1 MFKPVKMNLWYNV
14 LILLI
19 VVLILVDFDVPM
31 EVANIMNH
39 PVGFTVLILAGIYLF
54 FVNQVL
60 GVVSLFFL
68 YQMNRRVNSHT
79 TPFRHYVGN
88 DRESHLSAYNQFDTT
103 LEEDVVRELVPMV
116 AEVSMGSAS
125 FEPVVDKSISASTL

>member
-1 MFKPVKMNLWYNV
+1 MFKSVKSNLWYNV

-19 VVLILVDFDVPM
+19 IVLILVDFDVPL
-31 EVANIMNH
+31 EVANVMNH

-54 FVNQVL
+54 FMNKVL

-68 YQMNRRVNSHT
+68 YEMSRRVNSHT

-88 DRESHLSAYNQFDTT
+88 DRESHLSAYNQFETT
-103 LEEDVVRELVPMV
+103 LEEDVVRDLVPMIS
-116 AEVSMGSAS
+116 EVSMGPAS
-125 FEPVVDKSISASTL
+125 FEPVVDKSVSAATL